1 MRKNILLIGLVL
13 TFMVSCMAQSGE
25 VLSPKDFKAKMA
37 EPATV
42 LDVRSADEFKSG
54 HLEKALNI
62 DINNSQF
69 EDLSSK
75 LDKSKPVLVYCLA
88 GARSKKAGQ
97 ILRKK
102 GFTVLELKGG
112 IDAWQEEGLP
122 VVK

>member
-1 MRKNILLIGLVL
+1 MFV
-13 TFMVSCMAQSGE
+13 FFSCSGQNE
-25 VLSPKDFKAKMA
+25 YVISPKDFKSKMDQ
-37 EPATV
+37 PATV
-42 LDVRSADEFKSG
+42 LDVRSVDEFKSG
-54 HLEKALNI
+54 HLENALNI
-62 DINNSQF
+62 DINGAQF
-69 EDLSSK
+69 ESQTSQ